1 MFDELI
7 TLYRFL
13 ELYRRRLKEKAAT
26 DSPSL
31 PEVTHNCFHMPIRQS
46 ILAIDIGSV
55 LYFIRITVARFR
67 SRLLYL
73 LDVFQVI
80 GKL

>member
-31 PEVTHNCFHMPIRQS
+31 PEVTHNCFHMNPFIFQS
-46 ILAIDIGSV
+46 GNRYWFRLN
-55 LYFIRITVARFR
+55 FIRITVARFR